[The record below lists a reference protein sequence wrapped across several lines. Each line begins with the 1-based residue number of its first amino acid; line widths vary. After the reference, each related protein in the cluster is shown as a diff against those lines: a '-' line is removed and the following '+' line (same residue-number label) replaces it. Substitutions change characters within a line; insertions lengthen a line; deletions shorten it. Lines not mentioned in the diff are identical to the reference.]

1 MVDPVQENCVEAG
14 IGENDLK
21 AVPGS
26 RISLENSLVILLY
39 IPPEAHGLKPIIHK
53 KSRQLCYYSPM
64 QNGPQTD
71 LLQMI
76 GEYMENGFLENII
89 DMFRHDTTLY
99 SLVGELIQDERVR
112 VRLGVTALMEE
123 LRKVDPDHVILA
135 QDHLMPLLDH
145 TEAVVRGDAAN
156 LIGIIGDRK
165 SLPGLKAL
173 LDDENGSV
181 RIIAREAVQEIGSDP
196 AQ

>member
-1 MVDPVQENCVEAG
+1 
-14 IGENDLK
+14 
-21 AVPGS
+21 
-26 RISLENSLVILLY
+26 
-39 IPPEAHGLKPIIHK
+39 
-53 KSRQLCYYSPM
+53 M

-71 LLQMI
+71 FLRMI
-76 GEYMENGFLENII
+76 ADHMENGFLENII

-123 LRKVDPDHVILA
+123 LKRLDPDHVILA
-135 QDHLMPLLDH
+135 QDHLLPLLDH
-145 TEAVVRGDAAN
+145 TDAVVRGDTAN

-165 SLPGLKAL
+165 SLPRLKAL

>member
-1 MVDPVQENCVEAG
+1 MKSDNTADLVQLIA
-14 IGENDLK
+14 D
-21 AVPGS
+21 
-26 RISLENSLVILLY
+26 
-39 IPPEAHGLKPIIHK
+39 H
-53 KSRQLCYYSPM
+53 
-64 QNGPQTD
+64 
-71 LLQMI
+71 
-76 GEYMENGFLENII
+76 MENGFLENII

-123 LRKVDPDHVILA
+123 LKKIEPGHVILA
-135 QDHLMPLLDH
+135 QDHLTPLLDH
-145 TEAVVRGDAAN
+145 ADAVVRGDAAN
-156 LIGIIGDRK
+156 LIGIIGDRT
-165 SLPGLKAL
+165 SLPRLKAL

>member
-1 MVDPVQENCVEAG
+1 
-14 IGENDLK
+14 
-21 AVPGS
+21 
-26 RISLENSLVILLY
+26 
-39 IPPEAHGLKPIIHK
+39 
-53 KSRQLCYYSPM
+53 M

-123 LRKVDPDHVILA
+123 LRKIDPGHVMLA
-135 QDHLMPLLDH
+135 LDHLMPLLDH
-145 TEAVVRGDAAN
+145 ADAVVRGDAAN
-156 LIGIIGDRK
+156 LIGIIGDRT
-165 SLPGLKAL
+165 SLPRLKAL

>member
-1 MVDPVQENCVEAG
+1 
-14 IGENDLK
+14 
-21 AVPGS
+21 
-26 RISLENSLVILLY
+26 
-39 IPPEAHGLKPIIHK
+39 
-53 KSRQLCYYSPM
+53 M

-71 LLQMI
+71 FLRMI
-76 GEYMENGFLENII
+76 ADHMENGFLENII

-123 LRKVDPDHVILA
+123 LKRLDPDHVILA
-135 QDHLMPLLDH
+135 QDHLLPLLDH
-145 TEAVVRGDAAN
+145 TDAVVRGDAAN